1 MSEKLL
7 HCKDD
12 PEFISYSEWES
23 EAAMEAYRNSEAHKE
38 IVQHACALKRA
49 KTAVRRRG
57 SKRSQSMAADSRPAH
72 QRLMPPVPPGVLSRS
87 GREGA
92 PAP

>member
-7 HCKDD
+7 HCKDA

-23 EAAMEAYRNSEAHKE
+23 EAAIKAYRNSEAHKE
-38 IVQHACALKRA
+38 IVRHARALKRA
-49 KTAVRRRG
+49 KGVARG
-57 SKRSQSMAADSRPAH
+57 CVSKRSHSKAGDSRPPH
-72 QRLMPPVPPGVLSRS
+72 QRSMPPVPPFLSRS
-87 GREGA
+87 GREGV